1 MGGTAL
7 SLEESV
13 ARSPRKYASTF
24 KSRTERFRDRGSEK
38 MSLNLQYN
46 ITSHE
51 MTHLVAASP
60 LKYSVQF
67 RKPAERPDRDDGNNL
82 AVSHTQLHERE
93 CSG

>member
-24 KSRTERFRDRGSEK
+24 QSRTERFRDRGSEK

-46 ITSHE
+46 ITSQ
-51 MTHLVAASP
+51 
-60 LKYSVQF
+60 YSVQF